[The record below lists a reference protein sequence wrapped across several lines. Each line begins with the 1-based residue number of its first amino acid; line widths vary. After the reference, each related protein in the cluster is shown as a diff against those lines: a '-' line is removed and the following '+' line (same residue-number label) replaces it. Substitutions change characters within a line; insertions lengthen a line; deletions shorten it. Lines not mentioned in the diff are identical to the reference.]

1 MIASCRG
8 DVVDIVMMMM
18 MIHFFFLT
26 HTLSLSTFFFLPLIV
41 RIQLS
46 FLLLYNK
53 IVFRIVRHYPRIK
66 IDLNR
71 TLYIVNNFV
80 HEHSFTYVNVTTPI
94 TRFTNKSSRFAVIIP
109 NVQRI
114 SHTCTIERFF
124 LEADSH
130 TGHAHLVSRILPHIH
145 TTFPLPFCVIP
156 SFFLSHT
163 PKYATSLSY
172 NFVH

>member
-1 MIASCRG
+1 
-8 DVVDIVMMMM
+8 MM
-18 MIHFFFLT
+18 MIHFFFFS
-26 HTLSLSTFFFLPLIV
+26 HIHSLFRLFFSPLIV

-114 SHTCTIERFF
+114 SHTRCTIERFF

-130 TGHAHLVSRILPHIH
+130 TGRSLCPSHSSTH
-145 TTFPLPFCVIP
+145 THDVPFTLLCH
-156 SFFLSHT
+156 SLFLSLTHT
-163 PKYATSLSY
+163 EVCHVVILQFRSLTEQSA
-172 NFVH
+172 NLTI

>member
-1 MIASCRG
+1 
-8 DVVDIVMMMM
+8 MMM
-18 MIHFFFLT
+18 MIHFFFSHT
-26 HTLSLSTFFFLPLIV
+26 YTLSFDFFFPLIV

-80 HEHSFTYVNVTTPI
+80 HEHSFTYINVTTPI
-94 TRFTNKSSRFAVIIP
+94 TRFINKSSRFAVIIP

-114 SHTCTIERFF
+114 SHTCTIERGFF

-130 TGHAHLVSRILPHIH
+130 TGHAHFVSRILPHIH
-145 TTFPLPFCVIP
+145 TTFPLSFCVIP
-156 SFFLSHT
+156 SFFLSRI